1 MMTLPPSPPQH
12 PNFRIW
18 KGEDVNNDSMMTL
31 PPSPPRHPNF
41 RIRKGED
48 VNNGSSDTVTV
59 NLPPLKAAS
68 VLIQNLNIAHTQ
80 VQNSA
85 ADAAAAAENARRNSR
100 TAQEIAR
107 RYMYPI
113 TSAPA
118 ATSLSD
124 CFGIDTKLSVKELKY
139 PVNDTKDPMNRNS
152 ITISSSSDTGRK
164 SFERI
169 AQHHA
174 DDVLKLQSSLTS
186 LQSKYYSLEKM
197 NEKLVQDFETKLQL
211 SAKKMSALGQQLG
224 LSRLR
229 LEAAE
234 EDAQLALDLAKDS
247 AEQRDQMEDCLKQ
260 KQKEI
265 EFYESHQRQLT
276 ISETSKQHVRFA
288 TDIDT
293 SDQEKN
299 EEQASFEVPSRS
311 IVAAGRQVLRRNIL
325 TSSTSST
332 KDSIIRLDFAPTK
345 SVERLRRLNK
355 QLNKSNEQTNLAQF
369 SSSSPSHT
377 PPISPSVNG
386 KMSGGGS
393 SAIIPA
399 KLEEEYHTAIKIL
412 QASGKRLNLDG
423 YWWREQSKTS
433 HNSFQIDI
441 MIRQYCQSIEFKID
455 RQQKDINQLESLCH
469 YLEKKLVLDDQ
480 PSC

>member
-12 PNFRIW
+12 PN
-18 KGEDVNNDSMMTL
+18 S
-31 PPSPPRHPNF
+31 

-48 VNNGSSDTVTV
+48 VNNDSSDTVTE
-59 NLPPLKAAS
+59 NLSPLMAAS

-80 VQNSA
+80 IQNSA
-85 ADAAAAAENARRNSR
+85 ADAAADAENARRNSR

-118 ATSLSD
+118 ATSLSFLLTPRPKTPNRIDDPKSSDDED

-186 LQSKYYSLEKM
+186 LQSKYYSLEKT
-197 NEKLVQDFETKLQL
+197 NKKLVQDFETKLQL

-325 TSSTSST
+325 TSSTSSA

-355 QLNKSNEQTNLAQF
+355 QLNNSNEQTNHVQF
-369 SSSSPSHT
+369 SSSSPSYT

-386 KMSGGGS
+386 KMLGGGS

>member
-1 MMTLPPSPPQH
+1 M
-12 PNFRIW
+12 
-18 KGEDVNNDSMMTL
+18 G
-31 PPSPPRHPNF
+31 
-41 RIRKGED
+41 
-48 VNNGSSDTVTV
+48 
-59 NLPPLKAAS
+59 
-68 VLIQNLNIAHTQ
+68 
-80 VQNSA
+80 
-85 ADAAAAAENARRNSR
+85 
-100 TAQEIAR
+100 
-107 RYMYPI
+107 
-113 TSAPA
+113 
-118 ATSLSD
+118 
-124 CFGIDTKLSVKELKY
+124 
-139 PVNDTKDPMNRNS
+139 

-174 DDVLKLQSSLTS
+174 HDVLKLQSSLTS
-186 LQSKYYSLEKM
+186 LQSKYYSLERT

-288 TDIDT
+288 TAIDT

-325 TSSTSST
+325 TSSTSSA

-355 QLNKSNEQTNLAQF
+355 QLNKSNEQTNHVQF
-369 SSSSPSHT
+369 SSSSPSYT

-386 KMSGGGS
+386 KMLGGGS